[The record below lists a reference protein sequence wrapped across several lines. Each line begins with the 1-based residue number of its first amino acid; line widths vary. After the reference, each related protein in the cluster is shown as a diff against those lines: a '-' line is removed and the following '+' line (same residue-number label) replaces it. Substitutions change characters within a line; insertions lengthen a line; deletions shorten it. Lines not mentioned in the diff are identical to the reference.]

1 MSTILRAGYSK
12 SGGGVM
18 VYGDSSY
25 RTAWIRKQAIIRGQA
40 QKTADVETTMTTAA
54 QAMKPLIS
62 EHHLT
67 KGFTNGV
74 QEFMTIK
81 NPSGIF

>member
-1 MSTILRAGYSK
+1 MSSILRAGGSK
-12 SGGGVM
+12 SSF
-18 VYGDSSY
+18 YGDASY
-25 RTAWIRKQAIIRGQA
+25 RTAWLRKQAIISGQL
-40 QKTADVETTMTTAA
+40 QKTNGDTTAVMSTEA

-74 QEFMTIK
+74 QEFILIK
-81 NPSGIF
+81 NKNGIF

>member
-1 MSTILRAGYSK
+1 MSTILRAGVSK
-12 SGGGVM
+12 SGTSL

-25 RTAWIRKQAIIRGQA
+25 RTAWIRKQAILSGQA
-40 QKTADVETTMTTAA
+40 QKTGNIQTSTTTDA

-74 QEFMTIK
+74 QEFIIVK
-81 NPSGIF
+81 NPYGIF

>member
-1 MSTILRAGYSK
+1 MSTILRAGLSK
-12 SGGGVM
+12 SGTSM

-25 RTAWIRKQAIIRGQA
+25 RTAWLRKQAILSGQV
-40 QKTADVETTMTTAA
+40 QKTGSPATSMSSEA

-74 QEFMTIK
+74 QEFIIIK
-81 NPSGIF
+81 NSNGIF

>member
-1 MSTILRAGYSK
+1 MSTVLRAGYSK
-12 SGGGVM
+12 TGTSM

-25 RTAWIRKQAIIRGQA
+25 RTAWLRKQAILAGQA
-40 QKTADVETTMTTAA
+40 QKTGDIQTSTTTEV

-67 KGFTNGV
+67 KGFMNGV
-74 QEFMTIK
+74 QEFIIIK
-81 NPSGIF
+81 NPSGII